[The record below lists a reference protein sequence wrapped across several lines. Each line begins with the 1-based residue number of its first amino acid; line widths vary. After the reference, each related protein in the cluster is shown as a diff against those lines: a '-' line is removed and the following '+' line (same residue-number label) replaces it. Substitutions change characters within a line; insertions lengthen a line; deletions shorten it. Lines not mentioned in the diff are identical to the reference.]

1 MSMQFVLAWRVEGI
15 HDMQFV
21 LAWRVEGIH
30 EYAVCSGM
38 ES

>member
-1 MSMQFVLAWRVEGI
+1 MQFVLVWRVEGI